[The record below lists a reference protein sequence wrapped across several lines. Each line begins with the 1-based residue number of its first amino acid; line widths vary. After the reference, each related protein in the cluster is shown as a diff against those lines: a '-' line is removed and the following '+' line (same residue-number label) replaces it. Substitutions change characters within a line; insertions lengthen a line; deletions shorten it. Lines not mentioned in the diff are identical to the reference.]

1 VSIEPFRIA
10 VPDEDL
16 DDLRRRIRATRYP
29 DKMPDSG
36 WTYGTDLDELRPL
49 AQYWADEYD
58 WRRHESELNSFP
70 QFRTEVQGPSG
81 PSERDRKGERVH
93 FLHVRSPNEDALPL
107 VLTHGWPGSISE
119 FTRLIGPLTDPAAHG
134 GDAADA
140 FHVVVPSLPGY
151 GFSGPTT
158 QPGWDVRRIG
168 GAWAE
173 LMAQLGYE
181 RYGAQG
187 GDWGSMVS
195 RHLGDLAPDHVVGVH
210 VNMMT
215 AMPPGEAD
223 DLADLTEREVAAMS
237 RMQDYLTTGNGYVAI
252 QSTRPQTLAFGLVD
266 SPVGLLSWILEK
278 FWAWTDNDGKVT
290 DAVSRDELLTNVSIY
305 WFTRT
310 GGSSARLYYESLRS
324 EAVRVPA
331 IKVPLGV
338 ANFPGEI
345 ISARRRWVE
354 RDNNLV
360 HWTEFDRGG
369 HFAALEEP
377 DLLVDDVRTFFRALR

>member
-1 VSIEPFRIA
+1 VTIEPFRIA
-10 VPDEDL
+10 VPDEEL
-16 DDLRRRIRATRYP
+16 DDLRRRIRDTRYP
-29 DKMPDSG
+29 DQMPDSG
-36 WTYGTDLDELRPL
+36 WSYGTNLDELRPL
-49 AQYWADEYD
+49 ADYWADGYD
-58 WRRHESELNSFP
+58 WRRHEAELNEFP
-70 QFRTEVQGPSG
+70 QFLTELDAQ
-81 PSERDRKGERVH
+81 RVH
-93 FLHVRSPNEDALPL
+93 FLHVRSPQPDALPL

-119 FTRLIGPLTDPAAHG
+119 FTRLVGPLSDPASHG
-134 GDAADA
+134 GDPADA

-151 GFSGPTT
+151 GFSGPTSE
-158 QPGWDVRRIG
+158 PGWDVRRIA

-173 LMAQLGYE
+173 LMARLGYE

-215 AMPPGEAD
+215 ATPPGEPD
-223 DLADLTEREVAAMS
+223 DLADLTEREAATMA
-237 RMQDYLTTGNGYVAI
+237 RAQDYLSTGSGYVAI
-252 QSTRPQTLAFGLVD
+252 QSTRPQTLAYSLVD

-278 FWAWTDNDGKVT
+278 FWAWTDNDGRVT
-290 DAVSRDELLTNVSIY
+290 DAVSADELLTNVSIY

-324 EAVRVPA
+324 NAVRVPA
-331 IKVPLGV
+331 ISVPLGV

-345 ISARRRWVE
+345 IGARRRWVE
-354 RDNNLV
+354 RENNLV
-360 HWTEFDRGG
+360 HWSEFDRGG

-377 DLLVDDVRTFFRALR
+377 DLLIDDVRAFFRKLR